1 MLSLKHVVAA
11 LVGIF
16 FLSAQACLAGP
27 FGTNMGDK
35 KEQYK
40 NLTPAGDDAYM
51 TRDVPLPHSAFE
63 EYHLFFGESGLN
75 AVAARSVY
83 KNDKFGT
90 SAQNEYIKIKKQ
102 LISKYGEPETK
113 EFLRDGALY
122 KEDAYFVASLYKSE
136 RLHGALWEFKKAKDG
151 VKKITLFLAGESF
164 SQCSLIIRYEYENR
178 KEAEEKKA
186 SHENNAL

>member
-51 TRDVPLPHSAFE
+51 TRDVPLPHSAFKQ
-63 EYHLFFGESGLN
+63 YFLCFGGSGLN
-75 AVAARSVY
+75 AVAALSEY

-102 LISKYGEPETK
+102 LISKYGTPETR

-136 RLHGALWEFKKAKDG
+136 RVHCAVWKFEKARDG
-151 VKKITLFLAGESF
+151 VKMIILGLSGESF
-164 SQCSLIIRYEYENR
+164 SQCNLFINYDYENR